1 MTKMESDGPYMHSW
15 SAEHLSCDQYCPAC
29 AYAEGRKAKLLRI
42 AYVDDLKAE
51 ILRRAYAEGRKEE
64 RERNW
69 KTVVG
74 LCGVNP
80 AERRPCIEKVDRKF
94 WCPVCLCADSIRG
107 GQDGQ

>member
-1 MTKMESDGPYMHSW
+1 MESEGPYRVVQPVDMIPLTVEGPTGNHGLMLQGGFLCN
-15 SAEHLSCDQYCPAC
+15 ALNAAHTA
-29 AYAEGRKAKLLRI
+29 GRK
-42 AYVDDLKAE
+42 D
-51 ILRRAYAEGRKEE
+51 E

-69 KTVVG
+69 KTVAE

-107 GQDGQ
+107 GQDGK